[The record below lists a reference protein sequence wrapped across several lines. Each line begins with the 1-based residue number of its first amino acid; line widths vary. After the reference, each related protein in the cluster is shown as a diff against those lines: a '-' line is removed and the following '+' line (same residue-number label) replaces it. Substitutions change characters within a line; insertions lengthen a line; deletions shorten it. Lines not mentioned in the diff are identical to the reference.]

1 MRDALLLEV
10 SREVADPE
18 NGKKIK
24 RLRLVARKLV
34 DQAIAGDI
42 SAIREINDRIDGKV
56 AQAITGEDG
65 GPIEHSIEVS
75 FVSPGKPAG

>member
-1 MRDALLLEV
+1 MRDALLLEL

-34 DQAIAGDI
+34 DQAEAGDV

-56 AQAITGEDG
+56 TQPLAGDPDNPLQ
-65 GPIEHSIEVS
+65 HSIEVS
-75 FVSPGKPAG
+75 FVSPSKPVG